1 MAYILSSIK
10 ITFFRSSS
18 HFYQIQSDKV
28 ILACCTDETKLWLS
42 PSAKKRRNPC
52 SGPHQWTRIW
62 ERAMVGLLK
71 KSIVNFQSG
80 WKEIRS
86 LRSRRLEVVGERE
99 NGRAGGRHAPS
110 PLACLLLSRVF
121 FLVPTTSKRLL
132 RRLGNSKRSFGN
144 SLTQFNCASYL
155 PRPLLHPFA
164 ARSLVISIY
173 CILCNFLQTANHD
186 FFNLKE
192 PLFNHALEV
201 QRRVEVISQPSH
213 H

>member
-1 MAYILSSIK
+1 
-10 ITFFRSSS
+10 
-18 HFYQIQSDKV
+18 
-28 ILACCTDETKLWLS
+28 
-42 PSAKKRRNPC
+42 
-52 SGPHQWTRIW
+52 
-62 ERAMVGLLK
+62 MVGLLK
-71 KSIVNFQSG
+71 KSIANFQSG

-86 LRSRRLEVVGERE
+86 LRSRRLEVVGERG
-99 NGRAGGRHAPS
+99 NGRARGRHAPS

-132 RRLGNSKRSFGN
+132 RRLGNSKCSFGN
-144 SLTQFNCASYL
+144 SLTLFNCASYL

-192 PLFNHALEV
+192 PLFNHALEM

-213 H
+213 HQELKSEKCFLTQHRKSKKRWWRQL